1 MGRAGTHLEA
11 PGERHLMRRFVA
23 TSVALTAAAGAWLV
37 ALALL

>member
-1 MGRAGTHLEA
+1 
-11 PGERHLMRRFVA
+11 MRRFVA